1 MILRTLFDIG
11 NSRRSTNGA
20 ARILL
25 PNPVVSKGLLLS
37 QTFLAKAGAIAVGTI
52 AVGTIAAGT
61 IAACAKNYSS

>member
-1 MILRTLFDIG
+1 MILKTLFDIG

-37 QTFLAKAGAIAVGTI
+37 QTFPAKADAIA
-52 AVGTIAAGT
+52 ADAIAAGT
-61 IAACAKNYSS
+61 IAAGAKNYSS